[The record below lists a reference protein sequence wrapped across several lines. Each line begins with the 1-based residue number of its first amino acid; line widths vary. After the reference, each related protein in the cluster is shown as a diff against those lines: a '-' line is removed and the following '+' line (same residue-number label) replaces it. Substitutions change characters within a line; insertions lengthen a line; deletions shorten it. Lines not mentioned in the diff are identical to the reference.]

1 MAAFSFI
8 ELLFVV
14 GLAATISA
22 GALPQLL
29 TSVDDLRAAAA
40 ARYVSSRLQQVRM
53 EAVARGRAVGIRFIR
68 TSAGYS
74 MTVYADGNRDG
85 VRTRDIQEGVYWPLQ
100 PAERLPDRFSGVD
113 FGTLPGLPPVDPSSA
128 PPGSDPIRL
137 GSSDIASFSPLGT
150 STTGSLYIRGRRDAQ
165 YVVRVFGET
174 GKTRAL
180 KFNPRSGEWKA
191 L

>member
-53 EAVARGRAVGIRFIR
+53 DAVARGRAVGIRFVR
-68 TSAGYS
+68 AGSGYS

-85 VRTRDIQEGVYWPLQ
+85 VRTRDIQEGTDWPLQ
-100 PAERLPDRFSGVD
+100 PAERLSDRFAGVD

-150 STTGSLYIRGRRDAQ
+150 STTGSLYVHGRRDAQ

-174 GKTRAL
+174 GKTRVL